1 MGLNNTDYGVYNSNL
16 LEWQYGMDSSMFF
29 SLTDAIIKG
38 TIQGSGGFGIGNF
51 FTEYSDYL
59 VKWQYFFINI
69 RYLFSHVMVQ
79 SITIG
84 KKNYSG
90 YTAYSLNNNSYVPSQ
105 KLFTYTP
112 SRNFNNFLD
121 FKPYTKITL
130 QVPYFEQ
137 IELDPQAIYGH
148 TVDGYINVDRFS
160 GHATLYVM
168 LDGNTGVLLETR
180 EAQLSIELPLGSS
193 NENEQSRNRILNA
206 IRLGGSA
213 LALASGNPVGIAS
226 GIALGTNALVTGLS
240 NEVDRMTGYKG
251 SQGFRDQIAT
261 DTTIRVIIERPQNVT
276 VPNYSLIGKPY
287 NENITLFALRGTG
300 FTRVEEIHFNIE
312 NMNVLAENSN
322 IEGITTNEIDL
333 IVSKL
338 KEGVYL

>member
-1 MGLNNTDYGVYNSNL
+1 MGLNNTLYDIYNNSF
-16 LEWQYGMDSSMFF
+16 LEWQYGMDRSMFLAL
-29 SLTDAIIKG
+29 SNDIING

-69 RYLFSHVMVQ
+69 RYLFNHVMVQ

-90 YTAYSLNNNSYVPSQ
+90 YTAYTINDTGYVPSQ
-105 KLFTYTP
+105 QLFTYTP

-130 QVPYFEQ
+130 QVPYFEK

-148 TVDGYINVDRFS
+148 TVDGYINVDRFT

-168 LDGNTGVLLETR
+168 LDGDTGILLETR

-261 DTTIRVIIERPQNVT
+261 DNSIRVIIERPQNVT
-276 VPNYSLIGKPY
+276 VPDYSLVGKPY
-287 NENITLFALRGTG
+287 NENRTLSTLQGTG
-300 FTRVEEIHFNIE
+300 FTKVGNIE
-312 NMNVLAENSN
+312 IDPSLNMFRRD
-322 IEGITTNEIDL
+322 ITTNEIDL